1 MYNITLVVLGQRL
14 KMIREHLKY
23 SQSLLAEELNCKQNA
38 ISNLELGKGGSI
50 TLLLSLLKFYS
61 EFVYIDSIFSNK
73 FYLIS
78 NNDAEVANKSPYQSM
93 IESIITQSETEF
105 DNQVKTATNN
115 LNEHLQNAK
124 YRLKENLQK
133 AKDLL

>member
-1 MYNITLVVLGQRL
+1 MYNITLAVLGQRL

-124 YRLKENLQK
+124 IRLKENLQK